1 MCAILD
7 ANVAGEVFGTERPP
21 AGTAFFKWINSG
33 RGRLIVGG
41 TLLRE
46 LDRNRRFREWHQQA
60 ALAGRVQRLRD
71 DAVDDR
77 MRQLRDARACRSN
90 DEHVV
95 ALALVGGARLLYSN
109 DRDLQLDFKD
119 KNLIDAPRG
128 RVYSTRGRGELT
140 RQHRSLLANRNL
152 CARNG

>member
-7 ANVAGEVFGTERPP
+7 ANVAGEVFGTERPA
-21 AGTAFFKWINSG
+21 AGAAFFKWIDSG

-41 TLLRE
+41 RLLGE
-46 LDRNRRFREWHQQA
+46 LDRNGAFRVWRQQA
-60 ALAGRVQRLRD
+60 ALAGRVKRLPD

-77 MRQLRDARACRSN
+77 MQKLQDASACRSN

-119 KNLIDAPRG
+119 KNVIDAPRG
-128 RVYSTRGRGELT
+128 RVYSTRGGGELT
-140 RQHRSLLANRNL
+140 RQHRSLLANRYL